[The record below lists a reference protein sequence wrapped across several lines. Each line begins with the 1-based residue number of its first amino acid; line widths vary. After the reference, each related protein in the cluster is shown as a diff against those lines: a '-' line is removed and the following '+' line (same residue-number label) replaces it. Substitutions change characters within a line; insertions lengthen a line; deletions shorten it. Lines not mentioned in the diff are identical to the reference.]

1 MEKTK
6 LQKIVEQ
13 KAEQIRGAIEQ
24 AIDEGAN
31 VRRYFANIVKIDNL
45 CVQKDG
51 NGRCAV
57 VLYFDSEKIAK
68 VFEPSKEDLA
78 ELADKKR
85 KKLEEIE
92 QQLKERANE

>member
-6 LQKIVEQ
+6 LQKIIEQ

-31 VRRYFANIVKIDNL
+31 VRKCFSHMADIDNIF
-45 CVQKDG
+45 VQKDI
-51 NGRCAV
+51 NGRYAV
-57 VLYFDSEKIAK
+57 VLYFESEKIAK

-85 KKLEEIE
+85 KELEEIE
-92 QQLKERANE
+92 RQLNERAKE